1 MLLAKDDYGTSPRR
15 LSYVDCRNVCWLF
28 SSVICS
34 YLSVFAPSLFDC
46 RIADGMTI
54 GLHKVTDKEG
64 KTAVDHAKEEGNHD
78 VAKVIEEAET
88 LDLGDGAAGEGL
100 RKRK

>member
-1 MLLAKDDYGTSPRR
+1 MLIVVMF
-15 LSYVDCRNVCWLF
+15 VDCSLPCLF
-28 SSVICS
+28 FHVR
-34 YLSVFAPSLFDC
+34 FDPSLFDC

-54 GLHKVTDKEG
+54 GLHKVADKEG
-64 KTAVDHAKEEGNHD
+64 KTAVDHAKEEGNQD